1 MWGRIKPEV
10 VGVVAGLNLI
20 DYVTNGF
27 VYRSSARFFFSFHR
41 QFSRTFFCEI
51 FTFFYRRVARNPKK
65 PRGLHNF
72 LLERREFHIGAPL

>member
-27 VYRSSARFFFSFHR
+27 VYRSSARVFFFHFTDNLVVH
-41 QFSRTFFCEI
+41 FFVRYSH
-51 FTFFYRRVARNPKK
+51 FFYRRVARNPKK

-72 LLERREFHIGAPL
+72 LLERR